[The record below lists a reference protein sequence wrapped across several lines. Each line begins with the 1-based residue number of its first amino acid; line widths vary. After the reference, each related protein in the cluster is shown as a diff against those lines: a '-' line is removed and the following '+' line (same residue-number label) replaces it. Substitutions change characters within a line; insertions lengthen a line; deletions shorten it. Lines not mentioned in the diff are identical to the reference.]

1 MEEKKKGGLT
11 ELAPQCELVDYKF
24 LPAYLKDNQFILKYY
39 RAEWPLKQT
48 FLSIFCIHNETL
60 NIWTHLIGFFIFLA
74 LMACAGIVLQRGC
87 SSARSLP
94 CAGGAAGSGGAIVA
108 RWPFF
113 TYLAGAMACLLSS
126 SACHLLSCHSRRLQY
141 VMRGMDCT
149 GITVLI
155 VTSFYPGPEH
165 RMLRAKVF
173 FCMGLSGVVPIM
185 HKVIRFGDRPAALV
199 TTGYE
204 AAMGVLYALATV
216 VYSSRMPERWMPGT
230 FDILGHS
237 HQLFHVLVVA
247 AAYTHYLG
255 AVVYLQWRD
264 SEGC

>member
-1 MEEKKKGGLT
+1 
-11 ELAPQCELVDYKF
+11 
-24 LPAYLKDNQFILKYY
+24 
-39 RAEWPLKQT
+39 
-48 FLSIFCIHNETL
+48 
-60 NIWTHLIGFFIFLA
+60 
-74 LMACAGIVLQRGC
+74 
-87 SSARSLP
+87 
-94 CAGGAAGSGGAIVA
+94 
-108 RWPFF
+108 
-113 TYLAGAMACLLSS
+113 
-126 SACHLLSCHSRRLQY
+126 
-141 VMRGMDCT
+141 MRGMDCT
-149 GITVLI
+149 GITALI
-155 VTSFYPGPEH
+155 VTSFYPVVYYSFMCDRAFQALYLGLITASGLAMAAVSLAPSFQGPEH
-165 RMLRAKVF
+165 RMVRAKVF

-204 AAMGVLYALATV
+204 AAMGALYVLATV
-216 VYSSRMPERWMPGT
+216 VYSARVPERWMPGT